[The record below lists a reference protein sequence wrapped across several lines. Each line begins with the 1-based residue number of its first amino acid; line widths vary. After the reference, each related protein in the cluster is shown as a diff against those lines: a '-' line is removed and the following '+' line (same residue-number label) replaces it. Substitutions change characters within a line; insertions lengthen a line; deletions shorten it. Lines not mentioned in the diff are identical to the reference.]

1 MATGGWRLTAT
12 WKQQPP
18 MIPTNST
25 VQPHASTTP
34 SKGTTKE
41 DILSMKNRFTR
52 EILPPLAK
60 KLAKAATLSAMV
72 LGPVNEIF
80 AATETKYDLVEIA
93 CSPTSTLAFE
103 NGGLQCLRINHRTGY
118 DLDSKKGTT
127 ALAKQLQDHPGDF
140 GWEWPIGAVAGW
152 RSGAIQ
158 SWQSFWWSSQDP

>member
-1 MATGGWRLTAT
+1 
-12 WKQQPP
+12 
-18 MIPTNST
+18 
-25 VQPHASTTP
+25 
-34 SKGTTKE
+34 
-41 DILSMKNRFTR
+41 MKNRFTR

-72 LGPVNEIF
+72 LGPVTEIF

-127 ALAKQLQDHPGDF
+127 ALAKQLQDHPRL
-140 GWEWPIGAVAGW
+140 W
-152 RSGAIQ
+152 
-158 SWQSFWWSSQDP
+158 

>member
-1 MATGGWRLTAT
+1 
-12 WKQQPP
+12 
-18 MIPTNST
+18 
-25 VQPHASTTP
+25 
-34 SKGTTKE
+34 
-41 DILSMKNRFTR
+41 MKNRFTR

-103 NGGLQCLRINHRTGY
+103 NGGLQCLRINHRTNHRTGY

-127 ALAKQLQDHPGDF
+127 ALAKQLQDHPRL
-140 GWEWPIGAVAGW
+140 W
-152 RSGAIQ
+152 
-158 SWQSFWWSSQDP
+158 